1 MQQVRLINKRDGNV
15 VTNEESV
22 LKGWKEKIRGERGA
36 EEVETVEQEV
46 RKISTDEEKSFE
58 DEKAVG
64 HDDIQVE
71 VWKCIR
77 ERAVDF

>member
-46 RKISTDEEKSFE
+46 RKISTDEER
-58 DEKAVG
+58 KALKMKRQLVMMTY
-64 HDDIQVE
+64 
-71 VWKCIR
+71 R
-77 ERAVDF
+77 